1 MSDHS
6 YLSDHFLIAMPSLAD
21 SFFGESL
28 IYLFEHSAEGA
39 MGIVI
44 NQASGLSLAEVLEQL
59 HPEQLAAAHT
69 RDIPIYT
76 GGPVQM
82 EHGFVLHPNGHN
94 YQQTATIGAFSL
106 TTSRDILSS
115 IAEGTGPEKYLI
127 ALGYSGW
134 GAGQLEGELKDN
146 AWLSCPADLAIIFD
160 TPIAQRRSAAAAL
173 LGVDLERLSHQVG
186 HA

>member
-6 YLSDHFLIAMPSLAD
+6 YLSDHFLIAMPSLAN

-44 NQASGLSLAEVLEQL
+44 NQVSGLSLAEVLEQL

-146 AWLSCPADLAIIFD
+146 VWLSCPAQPSIIFD
-160 TPIAQRRSAAAAL
+160 TPADEKRAAAAVT
-173 LGVDLERLSHQVG
+173 LGIQLSQLSH
-186 HA
+186 HAGNA

>member
-44 NQASGLSLAEVLEQL
+44 NQTSGLNLSDVLEQL
-59 HPEQLAAAHT
+59 HPEQLAATHT
-69 RDIPIYT
+69 QDIPIYT

-82 EHGFVLHPNGHN
+82 EHGFILHSTGHS

-127 ALGYSGW
+127 A
-134 GAGQLEGELKDN
+134 GQLEGELKDN
-146 AWLSCPADLAIIFD
+146 VWLSCPAQPSIIFD
-160 TPIAQRRSAAAAL
+160 TPADEKRAAAAAT
-173 LGVDLERLSHQVG
+173 LGVQLSQLSH
-186 HA
+186 HAGNA

>member
-44 NQASGLSLAEVLEQL
+44 NQTSGLNLAEVLEQL
-59 HPEQLAAAHT
+59 NPEQLAATHT
-69 RDIPIYT
+69 QEIPIYT

-82 EHGFVLHPNGHN
+82 EHGFVLHSIGHS

-106 TTSRDILSS
+106 TTSKDILST
-115 IAEGTGPEKYLI
+115 IADGTGPKQYLI

-134 GAGQLEGELKDN
+134 GAGQLEDELRDN
-146 AWLSCPADLAIIFD
+146 VWLSCPAQSSIIFD
-160 TPIAQRRSAAAAL
+160 IPADAKRAAAAAT
-173 LGVDLERLSHQVG
+173 LGVQLSQLSH
-186 HA
+186 HAGNA